1 MLLPNESSLTDAL
14 PFPALIDALRNAF
27 ATGAEVPLRHT
38 HHIGAGD
45 TAGISLLMPAW
56 DADGY
61 YGVKIVN
68 IHSNNHKRNKPG
80 LHATYILHDAT
91 TGEPLAIFDGN
102 VITSRRTA
110 AASALGV
117 DYLARQDACSLLV
130 CGAGRVG
137 SLLAPAIA
145 TVRQLD
151 DITVWD
157 IDPAAAS
164 RTVQALLARGLPAR
178 VASALEPAA
187 RGADIITCATLA
199 SVPFLRAEWLAAGS
213 HVDLVG
219 GFTPQMCEAEP
230 ACFAGAGVWV
240 DTAEA
245 TQKSGD
251 ILNAIAAG
259 CLKPDDIRGDLAA
272 LARGQCAGRT
282 YPEQRTV
289 FKAVGTALED
299 LAAAKLAFQRL
310 GTASP
315 HTDILRGNT

>member
-1 MLLPNESSLTDAL
+1 MLLPDETS
-14 PFPALIDALRNAF
+14 LIDALPLPALIQSLRSAF

-38 HHIGAGD
+38 HHIGSGNS
-45 TAGISLLMPAW
+45 AGISLLMPAW
-56 DADGY
+56 DADGF

-68 IHSNNHKRNKPG
+68 IYSNNHKRNKPG

-110 AASALGV
+110 AASALGA
-117 DYLARQDACSLLV
+117 DYLARPDARSLLV

-137 SLLAPAIA
+137 ALLAPAIA

-151 DITVWD
+151 DIMVWD
-157 IDPAAAS
+157 IDADAAA
-164 RTVQALLARGLPAR
+164 RTVQTLLAQGLPAR
-178 VASALEPAA
+178 IAAALEPAA
-187 RGADIITCATLA
+187 RRADIISCATLA
-199 SVPFLRAEWLAAGS
+199 AEPFLRAEWLAAGS

-219 GFTPQMCEAEP
+219 GFTPQMSEAEP
-230 ACFAGAGVWV
+230 ACFADAGVWV

-251 ILNAIAAG
+251 ILNAISAG
-259 CLKPDDIRGDLAA
+259 YLMSDDIRGDLAS

-282 YPEQRTV
+282 SPQQRTV

-299 LAAAKLAFQRL
+299 LAAAKLAYKQL
-310 GTASP
+310 PTTSSV
-315 HTDILRGNT
+315 T

>member
-1 MLLPNESSLTDAL
+1 MLLPNESLLIDAL
-14 PFPALIDALRNAF
+14 PFPALIEALRAAF
-27 ATGAEVPLRHT
+27 AAGADVPLRHT
-38 HHIGAGD
+38 HHLGAGD
-45 TAGISLLMPAW
+45 SAGISLLMPAW
-56 DADGY
+56 DADGF

-68 IHSNNHKRNKPG
+68 IYSNNHKRNKPG

-117 DYLARQDACSLLV
+117 DYLARRNARSLLV

-151 DITVWD
+151 DIMVWD
-157 IDPAAAS
+157 IDTGAS
-164 RTVQALLARGLPAR
+164 QRTVQALRAQGLPAR
-178 VASALEPAA
+178 VAPALEPAA

-199 SVPFLRAEWLAAGS
+199 GEPFLRAEWLAAGS

-219 GFTPQMCEAEP
+219 GFTPRMCEAEP

-259 CLKPDDIRGDLAA
+259 CLGSDGIRGDLAA
-272 LARGQCAGRT
+272 LARGRCAART
-282 YPEQRTV
+282 SSDQRTV

-299 LAAAKLAFQRL
+299 LAAAKLAYKQL
-310 GTASP
+310 V
-315 HTDILRGNT
+315 RGDTQC

>member
-1 MLLPNESSLTDAL
+1 MLLPSASSLTDAL
-14 PFPALIDALRNAF
+14 PFPPLIQALRDAF
-27 ATGAEVPLRHT
+27 AAGADVPLRHT
-38 HHIGAGD
+38 HHIGTGD

-68 IHSNNHKRNKPG
+68 IYGNNHKRGKPG

-117 DYLARQDACSLLV
+117 DYLARKDARSLLV

-151 DITVWD
+151 DIMVWD
-157 IDPAAAS
+157 IDTGAAQ

-178 VASALEPAA
+178 VAPALETAA

-199 SVPFLRAEWLAAGS
+199 SQPFLRAEWLAAGS

-259 CLKPDDIRGDLAA
+259 CLKTEDIRGDLAS
-272 LARGQCAGRT
+272 LARGQCVGRAS
-282 YPEQRTV
+282 PGQRTV

-299 LAAAKLAFQRL
+299 LAAAKLAFKNL
-310 GTASP
+310 GARVSTHRVHP
-315 HTDILRGNT
+315 QC

>member
-1 MLLPNESSLTDAL
+1 MLLPDESQLNQVL
-14 PFPALIDALRNAF
+14 PFPLLIGALRQAF
-27 ATGAEVPLRHT
+27 AAGAEVPLRHT
-38 HHIGAGD
+38 HHVGGGA

-56 DADGY
+56 DADGF

-68 IHSNNHKRNKPG
+68 IYGNNHTRNKPG

-117 DYLARQDACSLLV
+117 DYLARKDARSLLV

-151 DITVWD
+151 EIMVWD
-157 IDPAAAS
+157 IDAGAAERA
-164 RTVQALLARGLPAR
+164 VQGMLAQGLPAR
-178 VASALEPAA
+178 VAMTLEPAA
-187 RGADIITCATLA
+187 RGADIISCATLA
-199 SVPFLRAEWLAAGS
+199 SQPFLRAEWLAAGS

-219 GFTPQMCEAEP
+219 SFTPQMCEAEP

-240 DTAEA
+240 DTGEA
-245 TQKSGD
+245 STKSGD

-259 CLKPDDIRGDLAA
+259 CLKPEAIRGDLTL
-272 LARGQCAGRT
+272 LARGQCAGRVS
-282 YPEQRTV
+282 PDERTV

-299 LAAAKLAFQRL
+299 LAAAKLAFRQL
-310 GTASP
+310 GAT
-315 HTDILRGNT
+315 R

>member
-14 PFPALIDALRNAF
+14 PFPALIQSLRAAF
-27 ATGAEVPLRHT
+27 ATGAEVPSRHT
-38 HHIGAGD
+38 HHIGSGD
-45 TAGISLLMPAW
+45 SAGISLLMPAW
-56 DADGY
+56 DADGF

-68 IHSNNHKRNKPG
+68 IYSNNHKRNKPG

-117 DYLARQDACSLLV
+117 DYLARQDARSLLV

-151 DITVWD
+151 DIMLWD
-157 IDPAAAS
+157 IDPAAAE
-164 RTVQALLARGLPAR
+164 RTVQGLLAQGLPAR
-178 VASALEPAA
+178 VMRELEPAA
-187 RGADIITCATLA
+187 RGADIISCATLA
-199 SVPFLRAEWLAAGS
+199 SEPFLRAEWLAAGS
-213 HVDLVG
+213 HVDLIG

-240 DTAEA
+240 DTVEA

-259 CLKPDDIRGDLAA
+259 CLTSEDIRGDLSS
-272 LARGQCAGRT
+272 LARGQCAART
-282 YPEQRTV
+282 SPRQRTI

-299 LAAAKLAFQRL
+299 LAAAKLAYKQ
-310 GTASP
+310 
-315 HTDILRGNT
+315 LRATSSAT

>member
-1 MLLPNESSLTDAL
+1 MLLPNDSLLTDAL
-14 PFPALIDALRNAF
+14 PFPALIQALRDAF
-27 ATGAEVPLRHT
+27 TAGAEVPLRHT
-38 HHIGAGD
+38 HHIGSGD

-56 DADGY
+56 DADGF

-68 IHSNNHKRNKPG
+68 IHSNNHKLGKPG
-80 LHATYILHDAT
+80 LHATYVLHDAT

-117 DYLARQDACSLLV
+117 NHLARKDARTLLV

-151 DITVWD
+151 DIMVWD
-157 IDPAAAS
+157 INPGAAE
-164 RTVQALLARGLPAR
+164 RTVQALRARGLPAR
-178 VASALEPAA
+178 VAPALEPAA
-187 RGADIITCATLA
+187 RGADIISCATLA
-199 SVPFLRAEWLAAGS
+199 SEPFLRAEWLAAGS

-219 GFTPQMCEAEP
+219 GFTPQMREAEP
-230 ACFAGAGVWV
+230 ACFAGASVWV

-251 ILNAIAAG
+251 ILDAIAAG
-259 CLKPDDIRGDLAA
+259 CLKREEIRGDLTS
-272 LARGQCAGRT
+272 LARGQCAGRES
-282 YPEQRTV
+282 PEQRTV

-299 LAAAKLAFQRL
+299 LAAAKLAFRQ
-310 GTASP
+310 
-315 HTDILRGNT
+315 LRAPRAIEETRRAD

>member
-1 MLLPNESSLTDAL
+1 M
-14 PFPALIDALRNAF
+14 
-27 ATGAEVPLRHT
+27 
-38 HHIGAGD
+38 
-45 TAGISLLMPAW
+45 
-56 DADGY
+56 
-61 YGVKIVN
+61 
-68 IHSNNHKRNKPG
+68 
-80 LHATYILHDAT
+80 
-91 TGEPLAIFDGN
+91 
-102 VITSRRTA
+102 
-110 AASALGV
+110 
-117 DYLARQDACSLLV
+117 

-137 SLLAPAIA
+137 GLLAPAIA

-151 DITVWD
+151 DIMVWD
-157 IDPAAAS
+157 INAGAAE

-199 SVPFLRAEWLAAGS
+199 SEPFLRAEWLSAGS

-219 GFTPQMCEAEP
+219 GFTPRMCEAEP

-251 ILNAIAAG
+251 ILNAVAAG
-259 CLKPDDIRGDLAA
+259 CLKNDDIRGDMAA

-282 YPEQRTV
+282 SSAQRTV

-299 LAAAKLAFQRL
+299 LAAAKLAFRQL
-310 GTASP
+310 AAASP
-315 HTDILRGNT
+315 HAQIPTETRAD

>member
-1 MLLPNESSLTDAL
+1 MLLPNESLLTDAL
-14 PFPALIDALRNAF
+14 PFAALIEALRDAF
-27 ATGAEVPLRHT
+27 AAGAEVPPRHT

-45 TAGISLLMPAW
+45 DAGISLLMPAW
-56 DADGY
+56 DADGF

-68 IHSNNHKRNKPG
+68 IYSNNHTRNKPG
-80 LHATYILHDAT
+80 LHATYVLHDAT

-117 DYLARQDACSLLV
+117 DYLARRDARSLLV

-137 SLLAPAIA
+137 ALLAPAIA

-151 DITVWD
+151 DIMVWD
-157 IDPAAAS
+157 IDAAAAV
-164 RTVQALLARGLPAR
+164 RTVRSLLAQGLPAR
-178 VASALEPAA
+178 VAPALEAAA
-187 RGADIITCATLA
+187 RGADIISCATLA
-199 SVPFLRAEWLAAGS
+199 SVPFLQAGWLAAGS

-219 GFTPQMCEAEP
+219 GFTPTMSEAEP

-245 TQKSGD
+245 TLKSGD

-259 CLKPDDIRGDLAA
+259 CLKQGDIRGDLAS
-272 LARGQCAGRT
+272 LARGRCAGRASR
-282 YPEQRTV
+282 EQRTM

-299 LAAAKLAFQRL
+299 LAAAKLAYATL
-310 GTASP
+310 AATNG
-315 HTDILRGNT
+315 G